1 MLCFI
6 IILLSWKAWR
16 DSQTPLSII
25 GNAYTR
31 PVTVFLCITTQYT
44 DLEPPIQITL
54 NNRQEHYTVT
64 HASTFKPERGKFC
77 VLCAFNSVLYILA
90 RMSGSI
96 SRQSGRR
103 FIGEFISITGS
114 EVHVFA
120 AEGVLAVSLLR
131 QMQKSVLTTDK
142 KVINVPWYHLRRK
155 FIFLRSWLGRLNSY
169 LIYAYTCWN
178 LNSDFW

>member
-16 DSQTPLSII
+16 DSQKLLSII

-54 NNRQEHYTVT
+54 NNRQDYTVT
-64 HASTFKPERGKFC
+64 HASTFKPERGKCC
-77 VLCAFNSVLYILA
+77 VWRPFNSVLYILA
-90 RMSGSI
+90 RMSVSI
-96 SRQSGRR
+96 SRQSGTR
-103 FIGEFISITGS
+103 FFGEFISITGS

-131 QMQKSVLTTDK
+131 QMQKSVLK
-142 KVINVPWYHLRRK
+142 KLSTYHGIISGGNWYSLEVGLGGLTVISFMPTHVE
-155 FIFLRSWLGRLNSY
+155 
-169 LIYAYTCWN
+169 T
-178 LNSDFW
+178 

>member
-1 MLCFI
+1 MNMFSCNDGWTPISLNVVFYHNI
-6 IILLSWKAWR
+6 IVLESLAWFP
-16 DSQTPLSII
+16 DTPQYNRECL
-25 GNAYTR
+25 YTLR
-31 PVTVFLCITTQYT
+31 VTVFLCITTQYT
-44 DLEPPIQITL
+44 DLEPPIHITL

-142 KVINVPWYHLRRK
+142 K
-155 FIFLRSWLGRLNSY
+155 SY
-169 LIYAYTCWN
+169 QRTMVSSQEEI
-178 LNSDFW
+178 DIP